1 MPLQTYKTRDEVPED
16 AREGALELK
25 DGTFA
30 VVVDDAKDTI
40 LKIRQER
47 DAFKKQAREAAERA
61 EAAERER
68 DAAKASS
75 GDVDKKVADLLTK
88 WEKDTEA
95 KVAAVAKERDDA
107 LGQLRQVT
115 LVDKARET
123 FVKAGG
129 RPEKADAALKL
140 VRDRLDLIDGKPVVK
155 DAQGEVTTTTLDDLF
170 GKEFRKEMPEFFAGT
185 KATGSGAAGTQKV
198 GGSTGAGLDVDAL
211 LKDPGMA
218 FRMAADAA

>member
-1 MPLQTYKTRDEVPED
+1 MPLQTFKTRDEIPED

-25 DGTFA
+25 DGSFA
-30 VVVDDAKDTI
+30 IVTDDAKDTI

-47 DAFKKQAREAAERA
+47 DAFKKQAREAADRA
-61 EAAERER
+61 EQAERER
-68 DAAKASS
+68 DAAKAST
-75 GDVDKKVADLLTK
+75 GDVDKKVAELLTK

-95 KVAAVAKERDDA
+95 KVAAVAQERDTLRD
-107 LGQLRQVT
+107 QLRQVT

-155 DAQGEVTTTTLDDLF
+155 DAAGEVTTTTLDDLF

-185 KATGSGAAGTQKV
+185 KAAGSGVGGTQKV
-198 GGSTGAGLDVDAL
+198 GGTTGNGLDVDAL

-218 FRMAADAA
+218 FRLAAEAA

>member
-68 DAAKASS
+68 DAAKAST
-75 GDVDKKVADLLTK
+75 GDVDKKVAELLTK

-129 RPEKADAALKL
+129 RPEKAEAALKL

-185 KATGSGAAGTQKV
+185 RATGSGAAGTQKV
-198 GGSTGAGLDVDAL
+198 GGSTGAGIDVDAL

-218 FRMAADAA
+218 FRMAAEAA